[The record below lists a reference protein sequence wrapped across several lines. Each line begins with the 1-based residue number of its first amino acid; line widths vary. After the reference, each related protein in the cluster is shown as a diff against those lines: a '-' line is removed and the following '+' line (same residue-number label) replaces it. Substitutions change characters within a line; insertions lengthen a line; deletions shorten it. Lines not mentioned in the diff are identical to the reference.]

1 MVNGTY
7 HPSNYTAK
15 ARKLCPAL
23 DAFVASVQSI
33 YDEIVRGMMERRVA
47 DIVIVLNGGGEKLP
61 RQG

>member
-1 MVNGTY
+1 MAHIIRVTILQR
-7 HPSNYTAK
+7 HEE
-15 ARKLCPAL
+15 LCPAL

-33 YDEIVRGMMERRVA
+33 YDEIVRGMMERRLA